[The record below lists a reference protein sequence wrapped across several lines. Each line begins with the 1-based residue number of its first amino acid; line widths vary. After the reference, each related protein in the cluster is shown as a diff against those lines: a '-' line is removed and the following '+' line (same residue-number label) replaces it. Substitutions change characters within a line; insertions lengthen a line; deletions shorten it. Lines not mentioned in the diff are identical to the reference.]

1 MREQKKNLKLNKN
14 FQESINP
21 KGDAHFET
29 YTESNMVFHFDSA
42 NEIQKK

>member
-1 MREQKKNLKLNKN
+1 MGSRKKFKIEQKL
-14 FQESINP
+14 SGINP